1 MNKINK
7 IVTFISFLIILFG
20 IFSVFNYYSKARIIN
35 FDNST
40 DVSFMPNE
48 KEQNIGSST
57 NDLNKLDQSLVE
69 YKLISNINCS
79 ISIKSQAGLGIILE
93 NNQIFFSKNTQQRFP
108 IASLTKLMTAVISVE
123 KIPKSSLITI
133 TSKAQA
139 AFGDFGNFKTGERYS
154 REDLLKGMLLSSSND
169 AAVALAEQIGYKD
182 FVHLMNEKAK
192 ELEMTETLFVDPA
205 GLSLN
210 NRFSIEDL
218 STLVK
223 YILANYPQ
231 IFEWTRNDKIFIYD
245 VANDQEKIIFNENKL
260 AKENNFLGGKTG
272 FLLTPNKG
280 GLISLFRYR
289 DYTILII
296 VLDGNW
302 YDRYQDTKNILSCLP
317 D

>member
-1 MNKINK
+1 
-7 IVTFISFLIILFG
+7 
-20 IFSVFNYYSKARIIN
+20 
-35 FDNST
+35 
-40 DVSFMPNE
+40 
-48 KEQNIGSST
+48 
-57 NDLNKLDQSLVE
+57 
-69 YKLISNINCS
+69 
-79 ISIKSQAGLGIILE
+79 
-93 NNQIFFSKNTQQRFP
+93 
-108 IASLTKLMTAVISVE
+108 
-123 KIPKSSLITI
+123 
-133 TSKAQA
+133 
-139 AFGDFGNFKTGERYS
+139 
-154 REDLLKGMLLSSSND
+154 MLLSSSND

-245 VANDQEKIIFNENKL
+245 IANDQEKIIFNENKL

>member
-123 KIPKSSLITI
+123 KIPKSS
-133 TSKAQA
+133 
-139 AFGDFGNFKTGERYS
+139 
-154 REDLLKGMLLSSSND
+154 
-169 AAVALAEQIGYKD
+169 
-182 FVHLMNEKAK
+182 
-192 ELEMTETLFVDPA
+192 
-205 GLSLN
+205 
-210 NRFSIEDL
+210 
-218 STLVK
+218 
-223 YILANYPQ
+223 
-231 IFEWTRNDKIFIYD
+231 
-245 VANDQEKIIFNENKL
+245 
-260 AKENNFLGGKTG
+260 
-272 FLLTPNKG
+272 
-280 GLISLFRYR
+280 
-289 DYTILII
+289 
-296 VLDGNW
+296 
-302 YDRYQDTKNILSCLP
+302 
-317 D
+317 